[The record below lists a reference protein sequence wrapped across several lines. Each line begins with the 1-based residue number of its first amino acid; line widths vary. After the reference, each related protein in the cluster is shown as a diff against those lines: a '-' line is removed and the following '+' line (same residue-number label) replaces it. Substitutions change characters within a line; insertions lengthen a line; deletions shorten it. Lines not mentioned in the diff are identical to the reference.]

1 MRRHF
6 EILLVEDN
14 PGDVRLLQESMSA
27 IARHTVSVARDGAEA
42 LAFLRREGDY
52 ISAPRPD
59 IVLLDLGLPALPG
72 FDVLSAIK
80 GDPMLRR
87 IPVIVLTSSAARDD
101 VQAAY
106 AHHANAFITKP
117 ADLDQFVTAVQAVAD
132 FYLSIARLPDRPSGG
147 FTTAA

>member
-6 EILLVEDN
+6 EILIVEDN
-14 PGDVRLLQESMSA
+14 PGDVRLLQETMSD
-27 IARHTVSVARDGAEA
+27 IAWHNVSVARDGAEA
-42 LAFLRREGDY
+42 LAFLRREGGYVD
-52 ISAPRPD
+52 APRPD
-59 IVLLDLGLPALPG
+59 IVLLDLGLPTLLG
-72 FDVLSAIK
+72 LDVLGAIK

-87 IPVIVLTSSAARDD
+87 IPVIVLTSSAAAADMH
-101 VQAAY
+101 AAY

-117 ADLDQFVTAVQAVAD
+117 VDLDQFATAVRAIAD